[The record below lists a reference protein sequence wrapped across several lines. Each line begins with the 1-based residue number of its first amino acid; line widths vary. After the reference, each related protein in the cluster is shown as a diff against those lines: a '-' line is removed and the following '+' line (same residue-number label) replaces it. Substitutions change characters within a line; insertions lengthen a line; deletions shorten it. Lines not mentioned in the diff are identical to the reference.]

1 MELHG
6 VHKIFHANHFG
17 EEKQQML
24 NLNRR
29 LETYLSRVK
38 LLEEENEMLA
48 NEINVLRHNNQGTL
62 TRRKGL
68 EEELRQARLEV
79 DAAWRDRVLTEV
91 EVQKLSEEIQALEL
105 QRQREAEAKMLAKTK
120 MEQSR
125 KEMEDEQRAQ
135 IWLREKVNQ
144 LEHEMRFL
152 IQTHEEDVAHLEATM
167 TQSRAKMI
175 PNLIQRSKQTP
186 DLLQVGHEFSQRA
199 TRAWQEAAEAYQS
212 QLAQLEESLGQAR
225 SRLGQVCQEKRESQL
240 KLQTLEKEIASAKD
254 VRLHLEKAVAQR
266 REEHCHQIQQLQEHL
281 EELEVEKLEVS
292 QQIDDLL
299 QENQNLMRLKMS
311 LGLEVA
317 TYRALL
323 DGESRGREAALL
335 NKPRNISIRDAVQIP
350 QGVKRNYPTQL
361 SPSFK
366 TTYPSSV
373 QGRTESAITAT
384 QNLSRRSA
392 ALREPPKIT
401 RKVEEAAAVTS
412 AATESP
418 YPKIVQNG
426 AAEDFRPKEVH
437 EKVTYAEPLSPPNE
451 EETSEKMS
459 EDEVKTD
466 VEAAIESVVSH
477 RAEFGLGREPNLV
490 ESAVNHQLS
499 TPNPVLCSSRM
510 AEPPCYFSDEAEND
524 ATLEV
529 ETEQENV
536 QQQMAKPDAST
547 KVDEVFKEV
556 VQDETSDS
564 ETEAMLEATSESRP
578 SSPESEREKQENYSI
593 QDKDNRPD
601 ESMLNFDVGKEFN
614 ISKEETKGSEDEDKL
629 YPDGEE
635 MDTWDSVIERRVSE
649 GKEDDNVRNEGNKDH
664 AEPEEDISAKE
675 PELENRNFNQL
686 GNMASVLQQVDGDQ
700 EHVPPPDKEDEEDEE
715 DSQNVSVSWK
725 TERESDSYAQENT
738 LADTR
743 PLIRYKSDDTDANT
757 QASHFDESESSDGEQ
772 EKKAGEA
779 GTGTWGDG
787 KPKTFGTMED
797 LCEEVEEE
805 TVDDDYNLGYTHVE
819 ERDVEQSETVCEDR
833 ELVNETENVAVVSGI
848 EEHSEEETE
857 ELTGATVQMNTDYD
871 EELDTDR
878 LVEQELEKLS
888 TDSYSAHFAHEK
900 SGEDI
905 LEMEQ
910 ISVKETDKQEASVY
924 TAHFE
929 SEIKTKWESTDINE
943 VSERHPFTDPSME
956 THSTN
961 NLTEEALKEQEETG
975 NPAVDSTSE
984 LEIKVNSEFGPFTT
998 ITGEA
1003 TERHLFSD
1011 LLAEMHSTNYL
1022 TEKVLIEQTET
1033 DKATVE
1039 TYTSEPEMKV
1049 NSEFGPF
1056 STITGEATE
1065 RHLFSDLLA
1074 EMHSTNDLTE
1084 KVLTEQ
1090 KETDKET
1097 EETYSSEPEISG
1109 GHDHVTSLIV
1119 EDEALETQHFPEP
1132 YVKMYSANTLTEG
1145 GTQHHDPEAVDKSET
1160 REEDEEGNKMSH
1172 IEATEHQCSLEDVFS
1187 RSGVED
1193 VKNIQDRGSVLLETE
1208 DLKPLEDVDAP
1219 PEVTEALPEEEIS
1232 VVAQEHHIEDAEN
1245 VHRLAIDGKTAEW
1258 KNTGKEFERN
1268 DQEKQ
1273 DPKSADAPELSDDDI
1288 IIHQEE
1294 PVEVSPDRALNEN
1307 DIFTVKDATESSFH
1321 GHFSSDGKNDFWVSS
1336 LETGATYPPGEAYKE
1351 AAEVTTDSQG
1361 FSENI
1366 DGGNFENPKLVNGN
1380 SKMHMDPSGLDP
1392 YERAGN
1398 DEQ

>member
-254 VRLHLEKAVAQR
+254 VRLHLEKTVAQR
-266 REEHCHQIQQLQEHL
+266 REEHCHQIQQLQVK
-281 EELEVEKLEVS
+281 ELEVEKLEVS

-317 TYRALL
+317 TYSPDNPMQVCIAPM
-323 DGESRGREAALL
+323 DVL
-335 NKPRNISIRDAVQIP
+335 N
-350 QGVKRNYPTQL
+350 
-361 SPSFK
+361 
-366 TTYPSSV
+366 
-373 QGRTESAITAT
+373 
-384 QNLSRRSA
+384 
-392 ALREPPKIT
+392 
-401 RKVEEAAAVTS
+401 
-412 AATESP
+412 
-418 YPKIVQNG
+418 
-426 AAEDFRPKEVH
+426 
-437 EKVTYAEPLSPPNE
+437 
-451 EETSEKMS
+451 
-459 EDEVKTD
+459 
-466 VEAAIESVVSH
+466 
-477 RAEFGLGREPNLV
+477 
-490 ESAVNHQLS
+490 
-499 TPNPVLCSSRM
+499 
-510 AEPPCYFSDEAEND
+510 
-524 ATLEV
+524 
-529 ETEQENV
+529 
-536 QQQMAKPDAST
+536 
-547 KVDEVFKEV
+547 
-556 VQDETSDS
+556 
-564 ETEAMLEATSESRP
+564 
-578 SSPESEREKQENYSI
+578 
-593 QDKDNRPD
+593 
-601 ESMLNFDVGKEFN
+601 
-614 ISKEETKGSEDEDKL
+614 
-629 YPDGEE
+629 
-635 MDTWDSVIERRVSE
+635 
-649 GKEDDNVRNEGNKDH
+649 
-664 AEPEEDISAKE
+664 DISAKE
-675 PELENRNFNQL
+675 PELENKNFNQS

-715 DSQNVSVSWK
+715 DTQNVSVSWK

-779 GTGTWGDG
+779 GPGTWGDG

-900 SGEDI
+900 SEEDI

-929 SEIKTKWESTDINE
+929 SEIKTNWESSDINE
-943 VSERHPFTDPSME
+943 VSDRQPFTDPSME

-961 NLTEEALKEQEETG
+961 NLTEEAVKEQEETG
-975 NPAVDSTSE
+975 NPAVNSTSE
-984 LEIKVNSEFGPFTT
+984 PEMQVNSEFGPFTT

-1011 LLAEMHSTNYL
+1011 LFAEMHSTNDL

-1033 DKATVE
+1033 DKATEE

-1056 STITGEATE
+1056 TTITGEATE
-1065 RHLFSDLLA
+1065 RHLFSHLLA
-1074 EMHSTNDLTE
+1074 EIHSTNDLTE
-1084 KVLTEQ
+1084 KVLIEQ
-1090 KETDKET
+1090 KETDKAT
-1097 EETYSSEPEISG
+1097 EETYTSEPEISG
-1109 GHDHVTSLIV
+1109 EHDHVTSLIV

-1132 YVKMYSANTLTEG
+1132 YVKMYSANTLTED
-1145 GTQHHDPEAVDKSET
+1145 GTQHNDPEAVDKPET
-1160 REEDEEGNKMSH
+1160 REEDEEDNKMSH
-1172 IEATEHQCSLEDVFS
+1172 IEATEHQSSLEDVFS
-1187 RSGVED
+1187 RSGVKD

-1208 DLKPLEDVDAP
+1208 DLKPLEDFDAP
-1219 PEVTEALPEEEIS
+1219 PEVTEALPEEVTS

-1245 VHRLAIDGKTAEW
+1245 VHRFAIDGKTAEW
-1258 KNTGKEFERN
+1258 NNAGKESEKS

-1273 DPKSADAPELSDDDI
+1273 EPKSADAQELSDDDI

-1294 PVEVSPDRALNEN
+1294 HVEVSPDRALNEN
-1307 DIFTVKDATESSFH
+1307 DIFIVKDATESSFH

-1366 DGGNFENPKLVNGN
+1366 DGGNFENPKVVNGN
-1380 SKMHMDPSGLDP
+1380 SKMHTDPSGLDP
-1392 YERAGN
+1392 MK
-1398 DEQ
+1398 EQEMMSSEVKKAFCRNEGEIVHSEESDVEAESWSSGEETV